1 MIVLKLGAFM
11 LFFCTFAANLKT
23 FKCYANE
30 YNANS
35 DKEPAYY

>member
-1 MIVLKLGAFM
+1 MIVAKMRTFM
-11 LFFCTFAANLKT
+11 LFFCTFAANLMT

-35 DKEPAYY
+35 DKKPAYY